1 MSLNIKNEATHAKV
15 RRLAVLTGVSQTAAV
30 DDAVDRRLREI
41 ETDSWGTR
49 GPAIRNLLARAQYVF
64 TPEVVAVSRRAEQEL
79 YDSETGLLS

>member
-30 DDAVDRRLREI
+30 DDAVDRRIREI

-49 GPAIRNLLARAQYVF
+49 GPAIRSLLARAQQVF
-64 TPEVVAVSRRAEQEL
+64 PPEVVAASRRAEQEL
-79 YDSETGLLS
+79 YDSETGLLL